1 MTKNLDKI
9 IKYAWHDKTSFDQIK
24 KFFSISEGELNKL
37 MRYNLKIDGDFEVSH
52 LSWFALTQR
61 GQPLIDGTALR
72 LTMVWQGRQQ
82 VPNRS
87 SHGRHHANAAIEDP
101 RIGP

>member
-37 MRYNLKIDGDFEVSH
+37 MRYNLKNSSYKIWRIRIKGRKSKHRKKFKLYDKEKSCRQWNYDF
-52 LSWFALTQR
+52 
-61 GQPLIDGTALR
+61 D
-72 LTMVWQGRQQ
+72 
-82 VPNRS
+82 
-87 SHGRHHANAAIEDP
+87 
-101 RIGP
+101 